1 VMSAF
6 VIFCA
11 AMALAAMVA
20 IIYPLLRPVPVTKKG
35 EPVVAKANGVALAL
49 ALAVPVAAAMLYAGI
64 TNYPWSNPAMAE
76 AVPPGHGAG
85 EAASMAE
92 ATIALEARL
101 AANPGDA
108 QGWRMLGRTYLVTG
122 EPGKAVTAYEKAV
135 QVLGNNDLGLQL
147 DLAEAIV
154 LGADPAMQ
162 PRAVEIV
169 NAALAADGTNQKALW
184 YSGVI
189 AVRANDNETAKTN
202 WQKLLEQDPPA
213 EIRQVIVSQLAA
225 LGVTADAVPTPAMAA
240 GPASAGGT
248 MGGGTMGSGGMGG
261 ATGGAGATPVG
272 RTIRVAVSV
281 EPALASRLKPGTPL
295 FVSARQPGIPG
306 PPIAAVRLNSDE
318 LPTTVTLSDA
328 NTMIEGRNLSS
339 VDDVEVVARVAFG
352 GTAMVASGDLIGSSI
367 QKKGGPPDLGI
378 VIAKVQP

>member
-1 VMSAF
+1 MSAF

-11 AMALAAMVA
+11 AMALAAIVA
-20 IIYPLLRPVPVTKKG
+20 IVYPLLRPVPVTKKG
-35 EPVVAKANGVALAL
+35 EPVVAKATGIALVLAL
-49 ALAVPVAAAMLYAGI
+49 ALPVAAAMLYAGI
-64 TNYPWSNPAMAE
+64 TNFPWSTPAIAE

-92 ATIALEARL
+92 ATATLEARL
-101 AANPGDA
+101 AANPADA
-108 QGWRMLGRTYLVTG
+108 EGWRMLGRTYLVTG
-122 EPGKAVTAYEKAV
+122 EPGKAVTAYEKAAQLV
-135 QVLGNNDLGLQL
+135 GDDNPALQL
-147 DLAEAIV
+147 DIAEAIV
-154 LGADPAMQ
+154 LAADPAMQ
-162 PRAVEIV
+162 PRAVEII

-189 AVRANDNETAKTN
+189 AVRANDHETAKAN
-202 WQKLLEQDPPA
+202 WQKLLEQNPPT
-213 EIRQVIVSQLAA
+213 EIRQVIVSQLAE
-225 LGVTADAVPTPAMAA
+225 LGVAVADAPAAPAMAA
-240 GPASAGGT
+240 VPASGGGM
-248 MGGGTMGSGGMGG
+248 MGGGAMGG
-261 ATGGAGATPVG
+261 GPADASAAPVG

-281 EPALASRLKPGTPL
+281 EPTLASRVKPGTTL

-306 PPIAAVRLNSDE
+306 PPIAAVRLNADQ

-352 GTAMVASGDLIGSSI
+352 GTAVIASGDLIGSSI
-367 QKKGGPPDLGI
+367 QKKGGSPDLGI